1 MARKDKEIK
10 INEKIKADK
19 KRDYDEKLMLR
30 FGNIIELEALEV
42 GGPSAVVLELQNKFA
57 KTEKECL
64 ANIEEAESKLAETQR
79 ELTDQ
84 MKRNTGLLD
93 LIRNLG
99 ERELQLDHKLT
110 DANKAIF
117 VDEDEA
123 KKARIRE
130 EKNRIKELL

>member
-1 MARKDKEIK
+1 
-10 INEKIKADK
+10 
-19 KRDYDEKLMLR
+19 
-30 FGNIIELEALEV
+30 
-42 GGPSAVVLELQNKFA
+42 
-57 KTEKECL
+57 
-64 ANIEEAESKLAETQR
+64 
-79 ELTDQ
+79 